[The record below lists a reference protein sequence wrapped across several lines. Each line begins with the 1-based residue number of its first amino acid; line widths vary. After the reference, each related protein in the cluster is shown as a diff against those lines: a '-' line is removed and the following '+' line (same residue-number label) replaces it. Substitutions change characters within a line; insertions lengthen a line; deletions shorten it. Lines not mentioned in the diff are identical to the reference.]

1 VKKKMK
7 EMMST
12 AMKKIV
18 VSDGL
23 IVGRSVKDIDITP
36 LLVFPLVQ
44 GQHKNA
50 GIQSFGK
57 N

>member
-1 VKKKMK
+1 MK